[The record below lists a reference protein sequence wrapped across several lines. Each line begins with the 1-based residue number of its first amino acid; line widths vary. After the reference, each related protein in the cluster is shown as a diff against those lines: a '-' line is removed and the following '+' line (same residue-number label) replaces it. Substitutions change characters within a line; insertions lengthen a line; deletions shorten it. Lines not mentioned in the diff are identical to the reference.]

1 MNLTPSCTM
10 SQTSNGDSIQLRMK
24 SVQDMM
30 DFGKRLGQQLAGGEV
45 LALTGD
51 LGTGKTVLTRG
62 IALGLGIPMD
72 QVSSPTFTLI
82 QEYTGS
88 IPLIHVDLYRLERP
102 SEIVTLGLEE
112 YFTQDKIVI
121 IEWAERFPQI
131 VPSDHITIRL
141 EYGEAADTRLL
152 SVSGTGPQS
161 IRMVANIQKDRENQN

>member
-1 MNLTPSCTM
+1 M

-24 SVQDMM
+24 SVQDMI

-102 SEIVTLGLEE
+102 SEIATLGLEE

>member
-1 MNLTPSCTM
+1 M
-10 SQTSNGDSIQLRMK
+10 SQTSPNDPIQLRMQ
-24 SVQDMM
+24 SVRETIQ
-30 DFGKRLGQQLAGGEV
+30 FGKQVGQNLTGGAV

-62 IALGLGIPMD
+62 IAFGLGMSMD

-102 SEIVTLGLEE
+102 SDISTLGLEE
-112 YFTQDKIVI
+112 YFTPDTIVI

-131 VPSDHITIRL
+131 LPSDHMVICL
-141 EYGEAADTRLL
+141 EYGEAEDGRLVSL
-152 SVSGTGPQS
+152 SGTGPTS
-161 IRMVANIQKDRENQN
+161 IRMVADICKVWDNHH

>member
-1 MNLTPSCTM
+1 M

-30 DFGKRLGQQLAGGEV
+30 DFGKRLGQQLTGGEV

-102 SEIVTLGLEE
+102 SEIATLGLEE

>member
-1 MNLTPSCTM
+1 
-10 SQTSNGDSIQLRMK
+10 
-24 SVQDMM
+24 MM

-82 QEYTGS
+82 QEYTSS

-102 SEIVTLGLEE
+102 SELATLGLEE

-121 IEWAERFPQI
+121 IEWADRFPQI
-131 VPSDHITIRL
+131 LPSDHIAIHL
-141 EYGEAADTRLL
+141 EYGETEDTRLL
-152 SVSGTGPQS
+152 NVSGTGSQS
-161 IRMVANIQKDRENQN
+161 IRMVTNIQKDRKDQN